1 MVNNLTEERVNSM
14 TEQELDEK
22 RKWLF
27 AENIRIKELA
37 KNLEDE
43 RKLIEIQKGILE
55 KKQRKNMLLSKQ
67 LENQKKKISQLK
79 RLIML
84 KKKIKLMKRLI
95 MSKKKI
101 SQLKLLKK
109 KVNLLKKLLK
119 MKINQMKMNLKKKK
133 NL

>member
-14 TEQELDEK
+14 TEQELDEQ

-43 RKLIEIQKGILE
+43 RNLIEIQKGILE

-67 LENQKKKISQLK
+67 LENQKNLFDQQWQIMEREIRQLAIDK
-79 RLIML
+79 ERFQRE
-84 KKKIKLMKRLI
+84 KD
-95 MSKKKI
+95 
-101 SQLKLLKK
+101 
-109 KVNLLKKLLK
+109 V
-119 MKINQMKMNLKKKK
+119 
-133 NL
+133 